1 MVSFNNNADAQADA
15 PAGVHPLQAVQRL
28 SNVIHTIDY
37 VLARPDAQMQDAE
50 TRRQTIFLRNT
61 LIVSFDLWQDDIHRR
76 LNKSRENFYVYCMT
90 DGERLAFRRRI
101 GPGLDYAVEV
111 LRNINSPALA
121 ALIPVL
127 EQNSRDALIYADHSK
142 ASLRLALADDTN
154 SDLLTH
160 QTMAIPPVAA

>member
-1 MVSFNNNADAQADA
+1 MVNFNNSAAQQVEEQAA
-15 PAGVHPLQAVQRL
+15 IHPLQAVQRL
-28 SNVIHTIDY
+28 SNVINTIDY
-37 VLARPDAQMQDAE
+37 VLARPDAQMQNPE

-61 LIVSFDLWQDDIHRR
+61 LIVSLDLWQDDVHRR

-90 DGERLAFRRRI
+90 DGERVAFRRRI

-111 LRNINSPALA
+111 LRNIDSPALA

-142 ASLRLALADDTN
+142 ACLRMALAEDLN

-160 QTMAIPPVAA
+160 QTMPIPPAAA

>member
-1 MVSFNNNADAQADA
+1 MPNFDNDEAAAI
-15 PAGVHPLQAVQRL
+15 HPLHAVQRL
-28 SNVIHTIDY
+28 SNVINTIDY
-37 VLARPDAQMQDAE
+37 VMARPDAQMQDPE

-61 LIVSFDLWQDDIHRR
+61 LIVSLDLWQDDVHRR

-90 DGERLAFRRRI
+90 EGERIAFRRRI

-127 EQNSRDALIYADHSK
+127 EKSSHDAMIYADHSK
-142 ASLRLALADDTN
+142 ACLRLALSDDVD
-154 SDLLTH
+154 SGLLSH
-160 QTMAIPPVAA
+160 QTMPIPPAAA